1 MENKNRY
8 DDLSSLFLPDI
19 LTSMPNSTPLKS
31 EINESGN
38 FERSQLGN
46 ASITDFNTFINN
58 NGFITSKN
66 DFNENLVPLKSND
79 EHHHYNSYMNEPP
92 HHNHNQTMYSNSS
105 SNLFGNSNLP
115 PQHLNKPIESPWF
128 NNPNPDLEMKFDR
141 TPNMTGMMNSQPVES
156 LDTSSYSNL
165 QQLHQIQQLINQL
178 PPNSLNTL
186 SSLNPNLNLNINS
199 FNPGMNQVQLP
210 MMLPTN
216 QLPSQKESPVHE
228 SPVTDKKAKKIRKA
242 RNKLKSDN
250 GIIVDYNP
258 EKLTRLLDFKLR
270 KLSDN
275 FKIFDQNGNPI
286 ELEFTGFLNGRFL
299 TNDVDNSNYIYS
311 LLDTKDDS
319 KINNNRIIKTDAK
332 VLSCYRRNYI
342 QILMNFKLSGF
353 KNYNPNEAKILK
365 LETNEYNYTTTKI
378 IKWFKIEI
386 TAFSNISKSQN
397 IALIIDE
404 DTKDKDK
411 DMNEKNYI
419 NPQNITSTEHVIT
432 LNRLEMINE
441 EIDNFLSLRKL
452 QFKNA
457 TPNNGN
463 FTFQNY
469 YHLKI
474 KLSAV
479 TADMYFDDDYGDFE
493 ATNDGNLRNEIN
505 LLELVSEPI
514 IVRGRNPSFYAER
527 KDLLVK
533 CRSPTNKESYE
544 LSMSPT
550 EPEEIKFEE
559 KPKSEPLEEDFKP
572 LQTQP
577 SSESIESDTSRQ
589 PKSPT
594 PLNLPANPSPL
605 IANLGNKNLN
615 IDEDSNYKYFPI
627 SNVYYLP
634 PINVVYFPHGA
645 HQHNSKPKQ
654 ANVED
659 MNVSRRKSSN
669 VYFK

>member
-19 LTSMPNSTPLKS
+19 LTSIPNSTPQKS

-38 FERSQLGN
+38 FDRSQLGN
-46 ASITDFNTFINN
+46 PSITDFNTFINN

-66 DFNENLVPLKSND
+66 DFNDNLVQLKSTE

-92 HHNHNQTMYSNSS
+92 HHNHNQTLYSNSS

-141 TPNMTGMMNSQPVES
+141 TPNMNNPQLMNETLENPN
-156 LDTSSYSNL
+156 YSNL
-165 QQLHQIQQLINQL
+165 HQLQQIQQLINQL

-199 FNPGMNQVQLP
+199 FNPGNNLNHQIQLP
-210 MMLPTN
+210 MMLPSS
-216 QLPSQKESPVHE
+216 QLLPQESPMT
-228 SPVTDKKAKKIRKA
+228 SPPNDKKTKKVRKA

-270 KLSDN
+270 KLNDN
-275 FKIFDQNGNPI
+275 FKIFDKHGNAI
-286 ELEFTGFLNGRFL
+286 GLEFTGFLNGRFL

-311 LLDTKDDS
+311 LLDSKNDS
-319 KINNNRIIKTDAK
+319 KINNSKIIKTDAK

-342 QILMNFKLSGF
+342 QILMDFKLSGF
-353 KNYNPNEAKILK
+353 KNYEPNEAKILK

-411 DMNEKNYI
+411 DTHEKNHI
-419 NPQNITSTEHVIT
+419 SPQNITSTEHVIT

-533 CRSPTNKESYE
+533 CRSPTSKESYE
-544 LSMSPT
+544 LSMSPL
-550 EPEEIKFEE
+550 ESEEIKFEE
-559 KPKSEPLEEDFKP
+559 KPKDPIESDDYKPIQPP
-572 LQTQP
+572 LQ
-577 SSESIESDTSRQ
+577 SSESAESVT
-589 PKSPT
+589 PAKSPT

-605 IANLGNKNLN
+605 IANLGSKNLN

-645 HQHNSKPKQ
+645 HQHSSKPKQ
-654 ANVED
+654 ATIED
-659 MNVSRRKSSN
+659 VNVSRRKSSN